1 MELIS
6 SAKNNEDRNVPIMT
20 DIGALEKAIEDVL
33 GMLDRVSDYV
43 SKVIVCL
50 QNYHTRSIR

>member
-1 MELIS
+1 
-6 SAKNNEDRNVPIMT
+6 MT

>member
-6 SAKNNEDRNVPIMT
+6 SAKNNEDRNIPIMT
-20 DIGALEKAIEDVL
+20 DIGALEKAIEDVI

-43 SKVIVCL
+43 SKVIVCV
-50 QNYHTRSIR
+50 SA

>member
-6 SAKNNEDRNVPIMT
+6 SAKNKEDRNVPMMT

-43 SKVIVCL
+43 TRVIVCL
-50 QNYHTRSIR
+50 PVWLA